1 MPGASA
7 PLPWGPALRQ
17 PDRLSCGAS
26 VLVVARMLA
35 DPAYAAS
42 AGRAPAS
49 FAAEVLA
56 LHRRVTGPRSRDG
69 RAQLPWPRAIGTPPW
84 AVARELALVTG
95 VPHRVCRGR
104 WSTLVDAPGPAA
116 LYVGNRWLPRHVVL
130 VLGTADHTRDR
141 LRVYD
146 PSRGGIVPV
155 PRASFEA
162 GRLRVAGWD
171 RPWFAVV
178 PTRPAP

>member
-1 MPGASA
+1 MS
-7 PLPWGPALRQ
+7 LPWGATLRQ
-17 PDRLSCGAS
+17 PDPLSCGAS

-35 DPAYAAS
+35 EEEYAA
-42 AGRAPAS
+42 RAARAFP
-49 FAAEVLA
+49 AEVLA

-95 VPHRVCRGR
+95 VPHRVRPAR
-104 WSTLVDAPGPAA
+104 WSTLHDAPGPVA

-130 VLGTADHTRDR
+130 VLAVDEER
-141 LRVYD
+141 LRLYD
-146 PSRGGIVPV
+146 PAVGGPV
-155 PRASFEA
+155 AVTRRAFEA
-162 GRLRVAGWD
+162 RRLRVAGWD

-178 PTRPAP
+178 PARG